1 MKRDG
6 SGDRPIPFREWLET
20 ATGVLGWRP
29 HEFWRCS
36 LVEYFA
42 AIEGWNRAQ
51 RGMAGTPEP
60 VSREE
65 AEEMFAAEERRVA
78 RLRAN
83 G

>member
-1 MKRDG
+1 
-6 SGDRPIPFREWLET
+6 
-20 ATGVLGWRP
+20 
-29 HEFWRCS
+29 

-51 RGMAGTPEP
+51 RGIAGRPEP

-78 RLRAN
+78 RLRAH

>member
-1 MKRDG
+1 
-6 SGDRPIPFREWLET
+6 
-20 ATGVLGWRP
+20 V
-29 HEFWRCS
+29 
-36 LVEYFA
+36 VEYFA